1 MALLYISDYSWCICF
16 WCMHTPMLE
25 SVYFINEAADLNSS
39 INIISHLQDP
49 PFFRVSPRA
58 EYLQE
63 FGREL
68 IIPCQAHGDPAPH
81 ITWTKVS
88 TQFPKIMIKKWQQ
101 INIKPFFIYK
111 LSSYLEYFKILLCG
125 SFFGMFSGLV
135 FQVES
140 TPSSPFT
147 VLSNGSLVLHPLSKN
162 HQGAWECHATNS
174 VTTVSKGT
182 MVLVLGE

>member
-16 WCMHTPMLE
+16 WCMHAPMLE
-25 SVYFINEAADLNSS
+25 SVYFVNEAADLNSS

-101 INIKPFFIYK
+101 INIC
-111 LSSYLEYFKILLCG
+111 SSFTNLVHIQSILRYCCAAHFLECFLDLYSRLGVHL
-125 SFFGMFSGLV
+125 
-135 FQVES
+135 
-140 TPSSPFT
+140 P
-147 VLSNGSLVLHPLSKN
+147 LHLQFCP
-162 HQGAWECHATNS
+162 
-174 VTTVSKGT
+174 
-182 MVLVLGE
+182 MVLWFCIHSAKTIKGHGSVMLPIL